1 MMPKLLME
9 RKLDG
14 RTSDGDFAPRD
25 TWRIFR
31 IMGELVDGF
40 ETLSELGKAVTIFG
54 SARTVPGSQDY
65 QDAELMGATLARAG
79 YAVITGGGPG
89 DMEAANKG
97 ARDAGGVSVGLAIEL
112 PYELRPNP
120 YLTTSVS
127 FRYFFVRKVMFVKYS
142 EAFVIMPGG
151 FGTLDELFEAVTLV
165 QTKKID
171 PMPVILVGSDGY
183 WDGLLSWIQGTLVAR
198 GKVRPDEVQILKR
211 AKDAGE
217 VLRLLEAHSTAT
229 TTPGSPQGD

>member
-14 RTSDGDFAPRD
+14 RAPDGDFAPRD

-40 ETLSELGKAVTIFG
+40 ETLSALGKAVTIFG
-54 SARTVPGSQDY
+54 SSRSAPGSKDY
-65 QDAELMGATLARAG
+65 QEAEHMGATLARAG

-97 ARDAGGVSVGLAIEL
+97 AHDAGGVSVGLAIEL
-112 PYELRPNP
+112 PFELRPNP
-120 YLTTSVS
+120 YLTTLVS

-142 EAFVIMPGG
+142 QAFVIMPGG

-165 QTKKID
+165 QTRKID
-171 PMPVILVGSDGY
+171 AMPVILVGSDGY
-183 WDGLLSWIQGTLVAR
+183 WDGLLGWIQGTLVAR
-198 GKVRPDEVQILKR
+198 GKVRADEVGILKR
-211 AKDAGE
+211 AKDAEE
-217 VLRLLEAHSTAT
+217 VLRLLEAHDAASSA
-229 TTPGSPQGD
+229 P